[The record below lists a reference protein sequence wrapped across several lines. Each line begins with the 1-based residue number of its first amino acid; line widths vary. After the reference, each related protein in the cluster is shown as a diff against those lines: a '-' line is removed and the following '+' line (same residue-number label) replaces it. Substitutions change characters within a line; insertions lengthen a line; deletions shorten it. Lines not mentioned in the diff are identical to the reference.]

1 VDIELRGQPAG
12 LAYKLLTSLVVPR
25 PIAWVS
31 SQDPAGGINLAP
43 FSFFNVMGA
52 EPPIVV
58 IGVGNGPD
66 GRPKHTGQNIEA
78 TREFVVNLVTEELI
92 AAMNLT
98 AADFPAGQSEL
109 DAAGLHAAPS
119 RLVSVPRVAEARA
132 SLECVLQSFQRI
144 GANNVIIGEVVALH
158 LADGLADDRLRV
170 QNFTPIGR
178 MGTPAWY
185 TRTED
190 RFELPRLT
198 WAEAAKV
205 ATGAAGGG
213 A

>member
-1 VDIELRGQPAG
+1 MDIELRGQPAG

-158 LADGLADDRLRV
+158 LADGLADGSADVILAGREWLRDPH
-170 QNFTPIGR
+170 FALRAATELGD
-178 MGTPAWY
+178 PAAAPWPAQY
-185 TRTED
+185 LRAM
-190 RFELPRLT
+190 PR
-198 WAEAAKV
+198 
-205 ATGAAGGG
+205 
-213 A
+213 